1 MKLNRLYSCL
11 SCLPVCACLLALS
24 CSKEEPVKT
33 QAAPAPTPSQPAS
46 DSVAAEA
53 QKAAAAAADQ
63 AKQAGAAAAD
73 QAKQAADQAA
83 ADAKQAADKAAT
95 DAKQAAE
102 KAVTDAQPAAT
113 QTTATQTG
121 DAAKQQAQS
130 LIDRAK
136 EYISQKKYQDALA
149 SLKQLSNVSLTPEQ
163 QKIVD
168 DLKAQVQKLVASDAV
183 KSLIPK

>member
-1 MKLNRLYSCL
+1 MKLNRLYSSL
-11 SCLPVCACLLALS
+11 SVCACLLVLS
-24 CSKEEPVKT
+24 CSKEEPIT
-33 QAAPAPTPSQPAS
+33 PQAAPAPTPSKQAS
-46 DSVAAEA
+46 DSATAEA
-53 QKAAAAAADQ
+53 QKAAAAAEDQ
-63 AKQAGAAAAD
+63 AKQAAAAAAD

-113 QTTATQTG
+113 QTTITQTG

-149 SLKQLSNVSLTPEQ
+149 SLKQLSNVSLTPNQ
-163 QKIVD
+163 QKVVD
-168 DLKAQVQKLVASDAV
+168 DLKAQVQKLIASDAV